1 MQIVDNMN
9 AYIVESIGTTGAEK
23 GYAQCTKIASQGDII
38 PAGTPIVLECE
49 TTQSFSN
56 RLLPIANTDA
66 APTNNILNG
75 VFFDE
80 AKATIETGGKTVR
93 VFNINPKT
101 TVRNPIGFYRYSG
114 TTIKGNKAFLL
125 VDAKTSGAKL
135 DGYDMEEEGTVNG
148 INEVTSEAIVTDA
161 NAVYYD
167 LQGRRVE
174 RPGRGI
180 YIVNGKK
187 VIIK

>member
-1 MQIVDNMN
+1 M
-9 AYIVESIGTTGAEK
+9 
-23 GYAQCTKIASQGDII
+23 
-38 PAGTPIVLECE
+38 
-49 TTQSFSN
+49 
-56 RLLPIANTDA
+56 
-66 APTNNILNG
+66 
-75 VFFDE
+75 
-80 AKATIETGGKTVR
+80 
-93 VFNINPKT
+93 
-101 TVRNPIGFYRYSG
+101 
-114 TTIKGNKAFLL
+114 L